1 MEKFTTFPLVLKTL
15 HMNWITELLTQQSFA
30 QTIIV
35 FGLVI
40 AFGIWF
46 GKIKIFGVSLGVTWV
61 LFVGLFF
68 SFMGIVVH
76 PELQDF
82 LKEFGLVLFVYTL
95 GLQVGPGF
103 FASLNKN
110 ALVTNMLAGFIVV
123 FGVGTT
129 LLLYYF
135 SGNSISIMTGIMSG
149 AVTNTPGLGAA
160 QTTMTNLHYPSEDT
174 SLVTL
179 AYAVAYP
186 FGVFGIII
194 SMLLLKKI
202 FKVNIE
208 HETELQHKLANLRED
223 RVISKHLQLQNHQ
236 LVGKPISAI
245 FEMIKT
251 PIVVSRM
258 FHKGTIITPTPRE
271 LLSENDVLLI
281 VASKTAFEQLHLLIG
296 PESDMDLKTALDS
309 NLVSNHVVVTN
320 KNITHKR
327 IGDIPE
333 FNQHDFTF
341 TRLYRAGTQ
350 MVPNGNI
357 MLQLGDTVKVV
368 GTKES
373 LDRISSVLG
382 NSLKRLEVPD
392 IAPIFIGI
400 VLGIIVGSIP
410 FQIPNIPVPVKIGL
424 AGGPLIIALL
434 LSRFGNQFYLNNYTT
449 NSANLMI
456 RELGITLFLASVG
469 LSSGS
474 KLVAA
479 FAGGN
484 GFYWVGLGIIIT
496 IVPLL
501 IAGFIA
507 KHFFKK
513 NFFEIC
519 GLLAGASTD
528 PPALA
533 FALKISG
540 NDIPSATYATVYPLT
555 MILRIIAAQL
565 LLLMFT

>member
-1 MEKFTTFPLVLKTL
+1 MDWIVDLVSK
-15 HMNWITELLTQQSFA
+15 QSFA
-30 QTIIV
+30 QTVII

-40 AFGIWF
+40 ALGIWF
-46 GKIKIFGVSLGVTWV
+46 GKIKIFGISLGVTWV

-68 SFMGIVVH
+68 SFMGVSVNH
-76 PELQDF
+76 ELQDF

-103 FASLNKN
+103 FASLNRN
-110 ALVTNMLAGFIVV
+110 ALVTNMLAAMVV
-123 FGVGTT
+123 LFGVSIT
-129 LLLYYF
+129 LVLYYF
-135 SGNSISIMTGIMSG
+135 TNNPISIMTGIMSG

-160 QTTMTNLHYPSEDT
+160 QTTMTNLHTTGAGT
-174 SLVTL
+174 SMVTL

-194 SMLLLKKI
+194 SMLLLKRI

-208 HETELQHKLANLRED
+208 HETELQNKLIHFRED
-223 RVISKHLQLQNHQ
+223 RVISKHLKLENHQ
-236 LVGKPISAI
+236 LVGKPISTI
-245 FEMIKT
+245 FEMIKK

-258 FHKGTIITPTPRE
+258 FHNGVIISPTPRE
-271 LLSENDVLLI
+271 ILSENDVLLI
-281 VASKTAFEQLHLLIG
+281 VAPKNTFEQLHVLIG
-296 PESDMDLKTALDS
+296 SESDMNLKTALES
-309 NLVSNHVVVTN
+309 KLVSNHVVVTN
-320 KNITHKR
+320 KEITHR
-327 IGDIPE
+327 RLGDIPE
-333 FNQHDFTF
+333 FHQHDFTF

-350 MVPNGNI
+350 MVPSGNI
-357 MLQLGDTVKVV
+357 SLQLGDTVKVV
-368 GTKES
+368 GTQEG
-373 LDRISSVLG
+373 LDRISKVLG

-424 AGGPLIIALL
+424 AGGPLIVALL
-434 LSRFGNQFYLNNYTT
+434 LSRFGNKFYLNNYTT

-474 KLVAA
+474 ILAKA
-479 FAGGN
+479 FIGGG
-484 GFYWVGLGIIIT
+484 GFYWIGLGILIT
-496 IVPLL
+496 IIPLL
-501 IAGFIA
+501 LVGIIA
-507 KHFFKK
+507 KKYFKK

-533 FALKISG
+533 FALKIAG
-540 NDIPSATYATVYPLT
+540 NDIPSSTYATVYPLT
-555 MILRIIAAQL
+555 MILRIVVAQL
-565 LLLMFT
+565 LILMFT

>member
-1 MEKFTTFPLVLKTL
+1 MDWIIDLFTK
-15 HMNWITELLTQQSFA
+15 QSFA
-30 QTIIV
+30 QTVII

-46 GKIKIFGVSLGVTWV
+46 GKIKIFGISLGVTWV
-61 LFVGLFF
+61 LFIGLFF
-68 SFMGIVVH
+68 SYIGVNVNH
-76 PELQDF
+76 ELQDF

-103 FASLNKN
+103 FASLNRN
-110 ALVTNMLAGFIVV
+110 ALVTNMLAALVV
-123 FGVGTT
+123 IFGVATT
-129 LLLYYF
+129 LILYYL
-135 SGNSISIMTGIMSG
+135 STNPISIMTGIMSG

-160 QTTMTNLHYPSEDT
+160 QTTITNLHHTVNDN

-194 SMLLLKKI
+194 SMVLLKKI
-202 FKVNIE
+202 FKVDID
-208 HETELQHKLANLRED
+208 HETELQNKLNNLRED
-223 RVISKHLQLQNHQ
+223 KVISKHLKLENKQLI
-236 LVGKPISAI
+236 GKPISAI

-258 FHKGTIITPTPRE
+258 FHNGTIITPTPKE
-271 LLSENDVLLI
+271 ILSENDVLLI
-281 VASKTAFEQLHLLIG
+281 VAQKNTFDQLHLLIG
-296 PESDMDLKTALDS
+296 SESDKNLKTAIDS
-309 NLVSNHVVVTN
+309 KLVTSHVVVTN
-320 KNITHKR
+320 KEITHKR
-327 IGDIPE
+327 LGDIPE
-333 FNQHDFTF
+333 FHQHDFTF

-357 MLQLGDTVKVV
+357 SLQLGDTIKVV
-368 GTKES
+368 GTQEG
-373 LDRISSVLG
+373 LERVTNVLG

-434 LSRFGNQFYLNNYTT
+434 LSRFGNKFYLNNYTT

-474 KLVAA
+474 KIATA
-479 FAGGN
+479 FEGGN
-484 GFYWVGLGIIIT
+484 GFYWIAIGIVITILPLLLVGII
-496 IVPLL
+496 
-501 IAGFIA
+501 A
-507 KHFFKK
+507 KKYFKK
-513 NFFEIC
+513 NYFEIC

-533 FALKISG
+533 FALKMAG
-540 NDIPSATYATVYPLT
+540 NDIPSSTYATVYPLT
-555 MILRIIAAQL
+555 MIMRIVAAQL
-565 LLLMFT
+565 LILMFT